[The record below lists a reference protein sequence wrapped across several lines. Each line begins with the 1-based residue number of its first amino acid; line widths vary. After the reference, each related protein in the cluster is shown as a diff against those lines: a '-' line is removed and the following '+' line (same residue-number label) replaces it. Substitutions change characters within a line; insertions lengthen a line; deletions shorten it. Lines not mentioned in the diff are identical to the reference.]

1 MISSYFI
8 PVSLIS
14 LLSARIYESKEGR
27 EENILDRC
35 DTTLSCYCWSVGR
48 SFCLIFSLV
57 FFYASTYT
65 RSYTLY
71 CARWFGSKGKKRRQ
85 NENACQAKNDRESA
99 SERMMCRGHSHTRMY
114 YKKTHLLLYSFVFLP
129 FSCLLLFFGTF
140 LPSFSRSLVLLL
152 VVVLI
157 VIRRY

>member
-1 MISSYFI
+1 MNSDFI
-8 PVSLIS
+8 TLHTSIFNQLVRRKNIRIERERGGRIIWINVI
-14 LLSARIYESKEGR
+14 LLCLVTA
-27 EENILDRC
+27 
-35 DTTLSCYCWSVGR
+35 GR
-48 SFCLIFSLV
+48 SFFLLFSLV

-65 RSYTLY
+65 RSNTLY

-85 NENACQAKNDRESA
+85 NENACQVKNDGESA